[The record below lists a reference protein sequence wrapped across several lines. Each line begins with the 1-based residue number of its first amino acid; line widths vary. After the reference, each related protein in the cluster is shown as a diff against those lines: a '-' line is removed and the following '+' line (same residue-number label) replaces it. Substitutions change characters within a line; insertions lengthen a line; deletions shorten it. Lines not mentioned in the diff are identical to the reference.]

1 MLFSDPWFLFVF
13 LPVVLAGA
21 ILVRRLA
28 GARAVLGF
36 LVLASVVFYGWWNP
50 IYLPLLGTLAGYNYV
65 VARAIRAS
73 RAAGNATRTSTL
85 LTIGIVSN
93 LLALG
98 YFKYMDFFLGTA
110 NALLARFQR
119 FLPSLLEVRR
129 HLREKF
135 HHGVMP
141 ELVVF
146 PRNRFVQIDERHVFP
161 VRDFLGRPGSH
172 RGMNLPMAQRVPNLR
187 HGGAST
193 QPQSAR
199 RRPAPEG
206 RNLVLWRAELGR
218 FAGSQPAAA

>member
-21 ILVRRLA
+21 VVVRRLA

-73 RAAGNATRTSTL
+73 RAAGHPTWASTL

-110 NALLARFQR
+110 NALLG
-119 FLPSLLEVRR
+119 
-129 HLREKF
+129 H
-135 HHGVMP
+135 
-141 ELVVF
+141 
-146 PRNRFVQIDERHVFP
+146 D
-161 VRDFLGRPGSH
+161 
-172 RGMNLPMAQRVPNLR
+172 
-187 HGGAST
+187 
-193 QPQSAR
+193 
-199 RRPAPEG
+199 
-206 RNLVLWRAELGR
+206 
-218 FAGSQPAAA
+218 